1 MTSVARKASHVSW
14 LGYTKKQARLLDH
27 IDSVGN
33 NGWARNGQSDELMPR
48 LLTRAEEVGLTLAQ
62 VKEAMRFIGYHRD
75 NLDMLDRW
83 ESKRTTGTFD
93 L

>member
-1 MTSVARKASHVSW
+1 
-14 LGYTKKQARLLDH
+14 
-27 IDSVGN
+27 
-33 NGWARNGQSDELMPR
+33 MPR